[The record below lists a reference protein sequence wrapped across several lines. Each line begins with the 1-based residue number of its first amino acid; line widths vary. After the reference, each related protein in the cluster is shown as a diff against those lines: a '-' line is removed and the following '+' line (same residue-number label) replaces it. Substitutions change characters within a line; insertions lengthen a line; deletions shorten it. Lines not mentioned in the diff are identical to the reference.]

1 MKPKHDPART
11 AHLTAI
17 IDAGLKRLNI
27 KSQRASIAAT
37 GKRDAIRDIRRGVM
51 PRADR
56 WCMICDYLG
65 VDAHGLVQP
74 DPVTVLTQ
82 TDPLPLF
89 SPSPSRDLPLWTG
102 KGGRMDAKGQPE
114 AVTLIPRPA
123 ALVGRSLA
131 YAAYVTDENNAP
143 ILRPGH
149 ILYMDPSRPAA
160 IGDLVRV
167 ILTDG
172 AAMVGIMLDNDARG
186 VTLRGAAEAKSHTL
200 ASKRVDAVDFVAMH
214 SRIAE

>member
-1 MKPKHDPART
+1 MQNDRDPART
-11 AHLTAI
+11 AHLVSI
-17 IDAGLKRLNI
+17 IDAALARKGVTD
-27 KSQRASIAAT
+27 QRASVEAT
-37 GKRDAIRDIRRGVM
+37 GKRDAIRDIRRGIM
-51 PRADR
+51 PGADR
-56 WCMICDYLG
+56 WRRICLYLEIHG
-65 VDAHGLVQP
+65 PDA
-74 DPVTVLTQ
+74 DRTRSATALTQ
-82 TDPLPLF
+82 IEPPPLF
-89 SPSPSRDLPLWTG
+89 SVSPFRDLPLWTG
-102 KGGRMDAKGQPE
+102 KGGKMDAKGQPE
-114 AVTLIPRPA
+114 AVTFIPRPA

-172 AAMVGIMLDNDARG
+172 TAMVGIMLDNDARG

-214 SRIAE
+214 SRVAE